1 MIEFRAGMY
10 VELSGGY
17 VGVLVP
23 IESGLHVIGQ
33 SAYGDYY
40 TILCNPRLKTKES
53 NSKYDI
59 VKVYDLAPDNR
70 YEFFSP
76 GNRKLLWK
84 YEESGVVEITIE
96 EIEERLGYKIKIIS
110 KEK

>member
-1 MIEFRAGMY
+1 M
-10 VELSGGY
+10 
-17 VGVLVP
+17 
-23 IESGLHVIGQ
+23 
-33 SAYGDYY
+33 
-40 TILCNPRLKTKES
+40 
-53 NSKYDI
+53 
-59 VKVYDLAPDNR
+59 YDLAPGNR